1 MQSEQK
7 MNQYLLVGE
16 VNRLKINRYT
26 DNGVYLICTDN
37 DEVLMP
43 NQYVTYAMKEGDE
56 IDVFVYFDS
65 EDRIVASTTFPKAML
80 DEFGCFEVVDVTSFG
95 AFVDWGLPK
104 DLLVPRTLQKFPFYV
119 GMKVVVRVC
128 LDDES
133 GRIIGSQKYND
144 DLSKDLKGLKLKQE
158 VSLLVRERTPL
169 GFKVIVNNLYDG
181 MIFHNEI
188 FEAIEI
194 GDTKRGFIK
203 TLRDDGKLD
212 IILQPVGDKSDEF
225 AMQKVLELLELTGG
239 SSDLTYKSAP
249 EEISQRLGLSRK
261 AFKRALT
268 KLIDAKKIDVTPEG
282 MRRL

>member
-1 MQSEQK
+1 

-37 DEVLMP
+37 DEVLLP

-80 DEFGCFEVVDVTSFG
+80 DEFGCFEVVDVTPFG

-128 LDDES
+128 LDDET

-158 VSLLVRERTPL
+158 VNLLVRERTPL

-194 GDTKRGFIK
+194 GDTKKGFIK

-225 AMQKVLELLELTGG
+225 AMQKVLELLAQVGGVSELN
-239 SSDLTYKSAP
+239 YKSEP
-249 EEISQRLGLSRK
+249 EAISEQLGLSRK

-268 KLIDAKKIDVTPEG
+268 KLIDAKKIEVTLEG
-282 MRRL
+282 MRLL

>member
-1 MQSEQK
+1 

-37 DEVLMP
+37 DEVLLP
-43 NQYVTYAMKEGDE
+43 NQYVTYSMKEGDE

-65 EDRIVASTTFPKAML
+65 EDRIVASTVFPKAML
-80 DEFGCFEVVDVTSFG
+80 DQFGCFEVVDVTPFG
-95 AFVDWGLPK
+95 AFLDWGLPK
-104 DLLVPRTLQKFPFYV
+104 DLLVPKALQKFPFYV

-144 DLSKDLKGLKLKQE
+144 DLSKDLKSLKLKQE
-158 VSLLVRERTPL
+158 VNLLVRERTPL

-188 FEAIEI
+188 FESIEV
-194 GDTKRGFIK
+194 GDEKKGFIK
-203 TLRDDGKLD
+203 TLRPDGKLD
-212 IILQPVGDKSDEF
+212 IILQPVGEKSDEF
-225 AMQKVLELLELTGG
+225 AMQKVLELLSLTGG
-239 SSDLTYKSAP
+239 ASELHYKSEP
-249 EEISQRLGLSRK
+249 EAISQVLGLSRK

-268 KLIDAKKIDVTPEG
+268 KLIEAKKIEVTLEG
-282 MRRL
+282 MRLL

>member
-1 MQSEQK
+1 

-16 VNRLKINRYT
+16 INRLKINRYT

-37 DEVLMP
+37 DEVLLP
-43 NQYVTYAMKEGDE
+43 NQYVTYGMKEGDE

-65 EDRIVASTTFPKAML
+65 EDRIVASTVFPKAML
-80 DEFGCFEVVDVTSFG
+80 DQFGCFEVVDVTPFG
-95 AFVDWGLPK
+95 AFLDWGLPK
-104 DLLVPRTLQKFPFYV
+104 DLLVPKALQKFPFYV

-144 DLSKDLKGLKLKQE
+144 DLSKDLKSLKLKQE
-158 VSLLVRERTPL
+158 VNLLVRERTPL

-188 FEAIEI
+188 FEAIEV
-194 GDTKRGFIK
+194 GDVKKGFIK
-203 TLRDDGKLD
+203 TLRPDGKLD

-225 AMQKVLELLELTGG
+225 AMQKVLELLSLTGG
-239 SSDLTYKSAP
+239 VSDLTYKSEP
-249 EEISQRLGLSRK
+249 EEISERAGLSRK

-268 KLIDAKKIDVTPEG
+268 KLIDAKKIEVTLEG
-282 MRRL
+282 MRLL